1 MKDDARLSAVEA
13 TLSSLAAVVA
23 DLVQLP
29 EYQLM
34 LERRLAADMQR
45 RMHAAQ
51 VAARPPTPAPRAWIR
66 VALHGGRDIESFG
79 PGRHVRDGV
88 PGALYGGIEF
98 QVCRGG
104 HAPMLAQQFKELKRE
119 DPWFA
124 SLLESGT
131 LTTRSCTLAEAV
143 EIERQVTVNLR
154 MAGANPSLGE
164 SIVR

>member
-1 MKDDARLSAVEA
+1 MKDDARLSAVES

-23 DLVQLP
+23 DLVRLP
-29 EYQLM
+29 GYQALIEARM
-34 LERRLAADMQR
+34 GEAMRQ
-45 RMHAAQ
+45 RMHAAM
-51 VAARPPTPAPRAWIR
+51 VADRPPPPAPRDWCR
-66 VALHGGRDIESFG
+66 VSLHGGKDVESFG
-79 PGRHVRDGV
+79 PGRRVRDGV

-104 HAPMLAQQFKELKRE
+104 HAPMLALQLRELQRE

-131 LTTRSCTLAEAV
+131 LTKRPCTHAEAV

-164 SIVR
+164 STSR

>member
-23 DLVQLP
+23 DLQRLP
-29 EYQLM
+29 GYQALIEARM
-34 LERRLAADMQR
+34 GEAMRQ

-104 HAPMLAQQFKELKRE
+104 HAPMLAQQFKELKRS

-131 LTTRSCTLAEAV
+131 LTQRPCTHAEAV

-154 MAGANPSLGE
+154 MAGANPSMGE